1 MADAQNTAPGT
12 KDQATPATFEKV
24 QFPYVQHS
32 SRLKRYNT
40 NDQLFETQHFLAFA
54 NMANATDFK
63 NDYER
68 LRYVMANFAGLISKV
83 SADMLF
89 GEPLKIS
96 MPDKNQQPFIDAL
109 VHDNH
114 LHTLF
119 YESGLENSRRGDV
132 VFKIRVQDN
141 RLIWETANPSTYF
154 PRINPD
160 NITGDPLAHEFAWL
174 VIVGGRQYVRKEIHT
189 PGLISNELWEFGNHE
204 IGARASWPAVY
215 PNIPETQPT
224 GINRSLVI
232 HVPNFRDRSRFFGI
246 DDYQDIATLQFA
258 LNNRLTKNENVLDKH
273 SDPILAVPEGVL
285 DEHGKIKREALQMF
299 EMIPDPETGENPAKP
314 EYIVWNASLDN
325 SFKQIDKLMDFLF
338 MFSETSPD
346 AFGMGKTAVTSG
358 RALKLLMTRTIA
370 KINRKR
376 LYFDQAIKEAVYV
389 SQLLAKA
396 HGLTVMGV
404 GVKGEAVIPEI
415 EWSDGL
421 PTDSFEAAQ
430 EEQMRITS
438 GNTSIVDSIMRL
450 DKVDRDTAEQ
460 KAQAIKDQDRVDLPS
475 TAPGSSTTPTTD
487 AVIAEVASPELSL
500 NGAQLKSLLDV
511 IAQVAS
517 GQLPR
522 ESGIEIISTSFSLA
536 TDKAESIMGTVGKG
550 FKPAVPAGA

>member
-1 MADAQNTAPGT
+1 MADASQTAA
-12 KDQATPATFEKV
+12 DQKV
-24 QFPYVQHS
+24 AQAAAAFQKVAFPYAGHS
-32 SRLKRYNT
+32 GRLKRYNT
-40 NDQLFETQHFLAFA
+40 NDQLFDTQHFLAFA
-54 NMANATDFK
+54 NMANANEFR

-89 GEPLKIS
+89 GEAPKIV
-96 MPDKNQQPFIDAL
+96 MPTKEQQKFIDAL
-109 VHDNH
+109 VHDNG
-114 LHTLF
+114 LNTLL

-141 RLIWETANPSTYF
+141 RLIWETANPKTYF
-154 PRINPD
+154 PRLNPD
-160 NITGDPLAHEFAWL
+160 NISGDPLAHEFAW
-174 VIVGGRQYVRKEIHT
+174 IVNVGSREYVRKEIHT
-189 PGLISNELWEFGNHE
+189 PGLIQNEVWEFGNHE

-215 PNIPETQPT
+215 PDIPETQPT
-224 GINRSLVI
+224 GINRNLVI

-285 DEHGKIKREALQMF
+285 DENGKIKREALQMF
-299 EMIPDPETGENPAKP
+299 EMIPDPETGEAPGKP

-346 AFGMGKTAVTSG
+346 AFGMGKSAVTSG

-376 LYFDQAIKEAVYV
+376 LYFDRAIKEAMYV

-396 HGLTVMGV
+396 HNLSSMGATVV
-404 GVKGEAVIPEI
+404 GEPIIPEI
-415 EWSDGL
+415 EWADGL
-421 PTDSFEAAQ
+421 PADSFEAAQ

-438 GNTSIVDSIMRL
+438 GNTTIVDSIMRL
-450 DKVDRDTAEQ
+450 DHVDRDTAEK
-460 KAQAIKDQDRVDLPS
+460 KAQAIKDQDRVDLP
-475 TAPGSSTTPTTD
+475 GSGPSITPNTD
-487 AVIAEVASPELSL
+487 DVIAEVASPDLSL

-511 IAQVAS
+511 IAQVAA

-536 TDKAESIMGTVGKG
+536 PEKAESIMGKVGTPG
-550 FKPAVPAGA
+550 FTPKAPEGA